1 VQEVQC
7 RCRATH
13 RGQPVDVRALNPP
26 RVPVDRSAR
35 WPFLI
40 VPGFTPRIRWRGGL
54 HPRNLERL
62 ERALADLRAGL
73 APAVIVTGG
82 AVHSPDNEA
91 VLMREWL
98 IAHEVDPARIIV
110 EPCARHTTTNLRNA
124 GRILL
129 SCGVREALV
138 VTSDEPDWRP
148 RPSLLVRGR
157 YGWRFAEQSYYLGF
171 PWLSSFHLRCLLELG
186 YRVGELE
193 WLEPM
198 HVRFRP
204 SQNVFRM
211 SPKETRD
218 GDP

>member
-1 VQEVQC
+1 MREQVVSC
-7 RCRATH
+7 RCQATH
-13 RGQPVDVRALNPP
+13 RGQPVDTAALNPARPP
-26 RVPVDRSAR
+26 RDPSAP

-40 VPGFTPRIRWRGGL
+40 VPGYTPRLGWRGGL
-54 HPRNLERL
+54 HARNLERL

-98 IAHEVDPARIIV
+98 LAHGVEPGRILV

-129 SCGVREALV
+129 AHGAREALV
-138 VTSDEPDWRP
+138 VTSDEPDWVP
-148 RPSLLVRGR
+148 RAS
-157 YGWRFAEQSYYLGF
+157 GWRFAEQSYYLGF
-171 PWLSSFHLRCLLELG
+171 PWLSTFHLRCLRQLG
-186 YRVGELE
+186 YRVGELT

-198 HVRFRP
+198 HVAFRP
-204 SQNVFRM
+204 SPAVFQM
-211 SPKETRD
+211 SRRETRD